1 MSTIQQQSDEMEN
14 ESTPDRDS
22 GGDETEFGELP
33 LDNVFEILKNSRRR
47 QTLTYLNNNGRET
60 TLSDLA
66 EHIAAIE
73 NDVSVKALSSAQRKR
88 VYVGLYQCHLP
99 KMDDMSII
107 RFDKHRGTIELT
119 AAATQV
125 NPYINGSDDSD
136 RFWLSQVN
144 FGVSAAGI
152 GLLTLSAVGIPP
164 FGITYRSVALAV
176 LAIVAVCSAIQVY
189 AESGDNS

>member
-1 MSTIQQQSDEMEN
+1 MSKIQQQSDDMEN
-14 ESTPDRDS
+14 ESIADRNC
-22 GGDETEFGELP
+22 GGDKTEFDELP
-33 LDNVFEILKNSRRR
+33 LDDVFKILKNSRRR
-47 QTLTYLNNNGRET
+47 QTITYLNENGRET

-73 NDVSVKALSSAQRKR
+73 NDVSVRALSSDQRKR
-88 VYVGLYQCHLP
+88 VYVNLHQCHLP
-99 KMDDMSII
+99 KMDNMSII

-119 AAATQV
+119 AAATQL

-136 RFWLSQVN
+136 GFRWSRVN

-152 GLLTLSAVGIPP
+152 GLLTLGVGTLP
-164 FGITYRSVALAV
+164 FGITDTSSALAALV
-176 LAIVAVCSAIQVY
+176 IVAVCSAIQVY